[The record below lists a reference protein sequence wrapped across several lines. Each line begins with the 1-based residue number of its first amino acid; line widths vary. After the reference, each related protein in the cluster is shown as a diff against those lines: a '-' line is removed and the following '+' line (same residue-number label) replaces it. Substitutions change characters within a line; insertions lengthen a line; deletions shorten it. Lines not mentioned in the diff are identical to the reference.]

1 MNSLIEAYKNTKY
14 IVFEPTLIIEIGKLN
29 QEIDDIIINHNSNS
43 WAFITAYN
51 PFSRILTNDE
61 NRLRHDELKE
71 LTKDYIT
78 FEGHGVGEN
87 PTWEPELS
95 LLIIGI
101 SKDDASKIGKEF
113 EQNAIVY
120 GLINET
126 PQLLI
131 LNQELN

>member
-14 IVFEPTLIIEIGKLN
+14 IVFKPTLIIEIGKLN
-29 QEIDDIIINHNSNS
+29 QEIDDIMINHNSNS

-71 LTKDYIT
+71 LTKDYMT

-120 GLINET
+120 GEVNNSPE
-126 PQLLI
+126 LLI
-131 LNQELN
+131 LNEELN

>member
-29 QEIDDIIINHNSNS
+29 QEIEDIIINHNSNS

-51 PFSRILTNDE
+51 PYSRVLTEEE
-61 NRLRHDELKE
+61 NKVLHNKLKE
-71 LTKDYIT
+71 LTEKYVT
-78 FEGHGVGEN
+78 FEGHGVGQD

-101 SKDDASKIGKEF
+101 TILTVSLSMKPLS
-113 EQNAIVY
+113 
-120 GLINET
+120 
-126 PQLLI
+126 QL
-131 LNQELN
+131 EK

>member
-14 IVFEPTLIIEIGKLN
+14 KIFEPAVTIEIGKLN
-29 QEIDDIIINHNSNS
+29 QEIDVLLQKNNSNE

-51 PFSRILTNDE
+51 PYSKVVSDE
-61 NRLRHDELKE
+61 DNKMRHDELKE
-71 LTKDYIT
+71 LTKSYVT
-78 FEGHGVGEN
+78 FEGNGVGED

-95 LLIIGI
+95 LFIIGI
-101 SKDDASKIGKEF
+101 SENDASIIGKKF

-120 GLINET
+120 GQINHT

-131 LNQELN
+131 LNQDLL